1 MRSYSLQVIKTC
13 HRRGAHAMGG
23 MAAQIPIKDDP
34 DLNAAALAKVRED
47 KIREATD
54 GHDGTWVAHPGLVPI
69 ALEAFDRLMPQANQ
83 ISKQREDVQVSSRD
97 LLKCPQGTITEAGL
111 RNNISV
117 GIQYMASWLGG
128 NGCVPIY
135 HLMEDAATAEI
146 SRTQV
151 WQWVHHPRGV
161 LEDGRDITPD
171 LFNTILKEEL
181 ANLRSEMGKSAFAAG
196 HFEKAADI
204 FAAII
209 LDDTLDEFLTLRA
222 YAQLD

>member
-1 MRSYSLQVIKTC
+1 
-13 HRRGAHAMGG
+13 
-23 MAAQIPIKDDP
+23 
-34 DLNAAALAKVRED
+34 
-47 KIREATD
+47 
-54 GHDGTWVAHPGLVPI
+54 
-69 ALEAFDRLMPQANQ
+69 
-83 ISKQREDVQVSSRD
+83 
-97 LLKCPQGTITEAGL
+97 
-111 RNNISV
+111 
-117 GIQYMASWLGG
+117 
-128 NGCVPIY
+128 
-135 HLMEDAATAEI
+135 MEDAATAEI

-181 ANLRSEMGKSAFAAG
+181 ANLRSEMGNSAFASG
-196 HFEKAADI
+196 HFEKAAEL